1 MAFAVRPATRGTIR
15 ASTDALQIRDTDGIA
30 AIARH
35 NDGSMGK
42 FSYSR

>member
-1 MAFAVRPATRGTIR
+1 MIRRRPGLPAPNCP
-15 ASTDALQIRDTDGIA
+15 QKRDTGWFT

-42 FSYSR
+42 FSYSG